1 MIASWARTSRTF
13 STAINSIQL
22 PALDPT
28 THYMST
34 KAAGWISKRARCRET
49 PRPEDTRS
57 YLLMSEPI
65 PLRDGHSRRWPRRK
79 GGGGEEVRWVEKLGR
94 RRRRT
99 VVACQATEK
108 ARSQLRVLCFQIQ
121 FVVIRTGP
129 SFVRYVCSFFL
140 ARVSSAQPPTTTA
153 FLSSF
158 SRYTVRCQ
166 VYRSVVA
173 TCARDNQLSH
183 ATPSFVVRKW
193 TNWRVRWLVNEGC
206 LWRTKRLWVEGRS
219 EGGKRMRMLRWIL
232 LLELKLTFILVAII
246 IDLFCIRLG
255 LFDAL
260 NGKLLK

>member
-183 ATPSFVVRKW
+183 ATPRFGPREFRGKEM
-193 TNWRVRWLVNEGC
+193 NELTSSLTRERGVS
-206 LWRTKRLWVEGRS
+206 LKDEAIVG
-219 EGGKRMRMLRWIL
+219 GGKEWRREEDEDVTMNFVIG
-232 LLELKLTFILVAII
+232 T
-246 IDLFCIRLG
+246 
-255 LFDAL
+255 
-260 NGKLLK
+260 